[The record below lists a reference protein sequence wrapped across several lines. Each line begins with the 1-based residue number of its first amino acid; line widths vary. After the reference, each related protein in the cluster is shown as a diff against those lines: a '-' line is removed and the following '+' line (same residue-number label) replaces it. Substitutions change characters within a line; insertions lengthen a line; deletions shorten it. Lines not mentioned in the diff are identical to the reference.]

1 MAADVLQGR
10 DQRELAAG
18 RPKLQPEVGD
28 SKSGFE
34 GHYKQ
39 PLKSLFDD
47 VDIYLMNCE
56 INVSFVRGS
65 IHIAFPNFEI
75 ESESEHPNLNRCHP
89 ITISQG
95 LA

>member
-28 SKSGFE
+28 SKLCFE

-39 PLKSLFDD
+39 FPKSLFD
-47 VDIYLMNCE
+47 VEIYLMTCE
-56 INVSFVRGS
+56 IDVSFVRGS
-65 IHIAFPNFEI
+65 IQIAFPNFEI

>member
-28 SKSGFE
+28 SKLCFE
-34 GHYKQ
+34 GYNKQ
-39 PLKSLFDD
+39 FLKSLFD
-47 VDIYLMNCE
+47 VEIYFMNCE
-56 INVSFVRGS
+56 IDVSFVRGS
-65 IHIAFPNFEI
+65 IQIAFPNFEI
-75 ESESEHPNLNRCHP
+75 ESEHPNLNSCHP